1 MRVLQVIDSL
11 QPGGAERMALSYAEL
26 LHKNGHASYLCSTR
40 FEGILKEN
48 LSSDI
53 GYLFLN
59 KKSSLDI
66 IAFLKLRNFIKKNE
80 IEIVHAHST
89 SYFFASLLKLSGLPI
104 KVVWHDHYGESEVL
118 KIIKSRILKLLSTSF
133 DGIISVNKKLK
144 DWAIENL
151 MTKNVVM
158 INNFVPDSQLS
169 NFKQKL
175 KGPEESFKIICL
187 ANLRPQKDHLNLI
200 RAFEKLSEK
209 ISTTLHLIGND
220 PNTSYS
226 TKIFQYISNSE
237 FRNQIF
243 YYGIQKDVIQ
253 FLRLAD
259 LGVLASRSEG
269 LPVALLEYGLAGIP
283 VVVTD
288 VGECKE
294 VLNNF
299 GICITANDS
308 ELLSESIFHYSTDKF
323 KREKDAV
330 NFQNHI
336 YSKFGE
342 DVIYEEVISFY
353 KNL

>member
-11 QPGGAERMALSYAEL
+11 QPGGAERMAVSYAEL

-104 KVVWHDHYGESEVL
+104 KLVWHDHYGESELL
-118 KIIKSRILKLLSTSF
+118 KIRKSRILKLLSPSF

-144 DWAIENL
+144 DWAIVNL
-151 MTKNVVM
+151 MTKNVVL
-158 INNFVPDSQLS
+158 INNFVPEVQFS
-169 NFKQKL
+169 NIKQKL

-187 ANLRPQKDHLNLI
+187 ANLRPQKDHLNLLH
-200 RAFEKLSEK
+200 AFARLAEK
-209 ISTTLHLIGND
+209 IDATLHLIGND
-220 PNTSYS
+220 PKTVYS
-226 TKIFQYISNSE
+226 KEVLDYISNSQYKG
-237 FRNQIF
+237 QIF
-243 YYGIQKDVIQ
+243 YYGAQTKINEY
-253 FLRLAD
+253 LRQAD

-269 LPVALLEYGLAGIP
+269 LPVALLEYGVAGIP
-283 VVVTD
+283 VVVTN
-288 VGECKE
+288 VGDCME
-294 VLNNF
+294 VLG
-299 GICITANDS
+299 GIGVCVEANDNEMLS
-308 ELLSESIFHYSTDKF
+308 VAIHEYYKDKQRRLKDAENFKRHILSEY
-323 KREKDAV
+323 
-330 NFQNHI
+330 
-336 YSKFGE
+336 GE
-342 DVIYEEVISFY
+342 DIIYQNILDFY
-353 KNL
+353 TKL